1 MPGFWLDFDQIFD
14 QIFGQVFD
22 QIFFGLVFDQG
33 FDQGFW
39 SPKYSVQFYWDGE
52 IQCTFL
58 PGPKNTV
65 LQFYQ
70 DHVLKILCIKN
81 PIF

>member
-1 MPGFWLDFDQIFD
+1 MVGMPGFWSDFDQIFD

-22 QIFFGLVFDQG
+22 QVFDQG

-58 PGPKNTV
+58 PGPRNTV

-70 DHVLKILCIKN
+70 APEKILELKI
-81 PIF
+81 P